1 MSNVIKTEAQK
12 KEQLEIMKLF
22 LETQL
27 LCNQFNHVNAQ
38 HAAAQ
43 NKPLMLAVVPQS
55 LFPEGFA
62 VIPAPMN
69 GHADVANVEKE
80 KAITEIQP
88 DEDDVSS
95 SS

>member
-1 MSNVIKTEAQK
+1 MENGIKTETQK

-69 GHADVANVEKE
+69 SPANLANVEKE
-80 KAITEIQP
+80 ETVTKIQP
-88 DEDDVSS
+88 KDEVTELL
-95 SS
+95 